1 MDTGEFLTEAVLP
14 DKETLDKFKDQPDPL
29 LEAQADFEKID
40 APPTPGMPLEDAQ
53 AGFEKIDE
61 PPVLGMPLEDAQAG
75 FEKIDT
81 YGYDFDIPYT
91 GPTDP
96 TDLFPQTST
105 AEEEL
110 DAAGISFEPDE
121 LSTASLSEQ
130 EILDDPK
137 TFTGPVGAGIGPET
151 TDEDFQSQLSGI
163 LGEETPD
170 AGAVAKRIIDQAQTN
185 LADTG
190 YNVGKGALEA
200 FALSVEGGA
209 NSADFLVNRFK
220 AAVDKDPSRFF
231 RDATGK
237 IVSDLNAGSDFFKGK
252 ISTKN
257 YIRQLEALPAAGMT
271 FGEAMPGGK
280 QALDRAGRP
289 YGTDKFATFL
299 NAAEEFGDVATDI
312 AVLALTGPLVGST
325 IVSAAGYL

>member
-1 MDTGEFLTEAVLP
+1 
-14 DKETLDKFKDQPDPL
+14 
-29 LEAQADFEKID
+29 
-40 APPTPGMPLEDAQ
+40 MPLEDAQ

-81 YGYDFDIPYT
+81 YGYNFDIPYT

-220 AAVDKDPSRFF
+220 AAVDKDPSRF
-231 RDATGK
+231 
-237 IVSDLNAGSDFFKGK
+237 
-252 ISTKN
+252 
-257 YIRQLEALPAAGMT
+257 LEMQ
-271 FGEAMPGGK
+271 
-280 QALDRAGRP
+280 QAKL
-289 YGTDKFATFL
+289 YQ
-299 NAAEEFGDVATDI
+299 I
-312 AVLALTGPLVGST
+312 
-325 IVSAAGYL
+325 